1 MKTVHL
7 VDPELR
13 PLLALMP
20 ERILEASILPAMRE
34 ERQRAALQNLSQDDG
49 LDVAVT
55 GHLIDGAEGTP
66 PVRVA
71 IISPRN
77 AGAGRMGILH
87 IHGGGYVLGSPEQS
101 MPLTRPTVAEQGC
114 VIVSVDYRLA
124 PETPFP
130 GPLED

>member
-49 LDVAVT
+49 LDMPGHRGVRGFQALRSGEQAAAALQLKKKPQVIPVEHVASLSMVP
-55 GHLIDGAEGTP
+55 G
-66 PVRVA
+66 RV
-71 IISPRN
+71 ISTHCLKTHSSWVKTN
-77 AGAGRMGILH
+77 IFK
-87 IHGGGYVLGSPEQS
+87 
-101 MPLTRPTVAEQGC
+101 TKTNN
-114 VIVSVDYRLA
+114 
-124 PETPFP
+124 
-130 GPLED
+130 